1 MSHISGAKYE
11 RLNRRENAAMTGNQP
26 KTILLD
32 VELTDEEAWS
42 LAQFF
47 KRAAFSDFLRNSQD
61 ETEAYAMRDAAN
73 RVRDALAMAGYSPR

>member
-1 MSHISGAKYE
+1 
-11 RLNRRENAAMTGNQP
+11 MTGNQP

-47 KRAAFSDFLRNSQD
+47 KRAAFSDFRRNSQD
-61 ETEAYAMRDAAN
+61 EAEAYSMRDAAD
-73 RVRDALAMAGYSPR
+73 RVRDALTRAGYSPR